1 MAGRLDSLRPPLR
14 HTVSIP
20 VAVVLEGRVQVRAMD
35 DCRLRSRRRAA
46 RALAEKRRRGT
57 AGVSC
62 DEESPTRERAKPPR
76 RKKKEPIFEE
86 DVIDGFAI
94 LSFKNYEDIEVREQ
108 AGTRSIPPS
117 PLLPLGAPL
126 LQIYI

>member
-1 MAGRLDSLRPPLR
+1 
-14 HTVSIP
+14 
-20 VAVVLEGRVQVRAMD
+20 MD

-57 AGVSC
+57 TGVSC

-76 RKKKEPIFEE
+76 RKKKEPIYEE

-94 LSFKNYEDIEVREQ
+94 LSFKNYEDIEVRFYCSWKLDIIIKIYGRVHYMLGVGPQRNCPTRRELNSHLSAFNPDQ
-108 AGTRSIPPS
+108 APP
-117 PLLPLGAPL
+117 
-126 LQIYI
+126 Y